1 MLNTGPF
8 QTAIWICYDLWRF
21 PISVQQ
27 VCQTFAL
34 ALAEMKHVFINSAR
48 VSERNR
54 ESERLP
60 TPTLQEKR
68 ELNLQTNTKPYSAF
82 ECKLIQPKRSGCFSS
97 FSSALGLDQDYLS
110 NVI

>member
-1 MLNTGPF
+1 MLNIVVFRLHLQHVLNTGPV
-8 QTAIWICYDLWRF
+8 QAEIWICYDLSRF

-54 ESERLP
+54 ETRRLP
-60 TPTLQEKR
+60 TPGNADPSR
-68 ELNLQTNTKPYSAF
+68 EQRTEFTN
-82 ECKLIQPKRSGCFSS
+82 
-97 FSSALGLDQDYLS
+97 
-110 NVI
+110 